1 MFKMWQMK
9 KRRNSNSGSAIIEI
23 TLLIPVFLGCIY
35 LYIMLFLFLI
45 DSTKEMSNLAENL
58 YTTQDSKEENDKSV
72 NKKGKTKSISVDK
85 TGKLFHLQLEMKKN
99 DSDAIENIRRWQLV
113 TGGI

>member
-1 MFKMWQMK
+1 MK
-9 KRRNSNSGSAIIEI
+9 KRRNRNSGSAIIEI

-35 LYIMLFLFLI
+35 LYIMLFLFLV
-45 DSTKEMSNLAENL
+45 DSTREMSSLAENL
-58 YTTQDSKEENDKSV
+58 YATEELKKENDVKI
-72 NKKGKTKSISVDK
+72 NKKGKTKIISIDK
-85 TGKLFHLQLEMKKN
+85 TGKLFRLQLEMRKN